1 MASLR
6 WTPDTRR
13 RVLMCCSD
21 QHVQAA
27 FTEVYVERDVI
38 DVAVRCYLCQ
48 NWMELNSQDST
59 DEEGDSSQDNG
70 HGDGDHHEDV
80 SACET
85 ESYEPEPD
93 AFGGF
98 LFGTDSRL
106 EAPAPGWP
114 CRASPASAIGRR
126 LPPGGRARR
135 RPRR

>member
-70 HGDGDHHEDV
+70 HGDGDHHEEV
-80 SACET
+80 FACET
-85 ESYEPEPD
+85 EFHEPEPD
-93 AFGGF
+93 AFGV
-98 LFGTDSRL
+98 LPTPPPICLRRMRITRKSPGTAEFKVVKR
-106 EAPAPGWP
+106 
-114 CRASPASAIGRR
+114 I
-126 LPPGGRARR
+126 ARKSSVKSLV
-135 RPRR
+135 